1 MNRCEAQTA
10 EGQRCPN
17 PAQTGRP
24 YCYAHDPDKAEERD
38 AARMRGGQS
47 RAEQLN
53 GAAAVKLR
61 TAGEVRDYLERVARD
76 TEAGLID
83 PKRATAISNLCR
95 VQLEAIP
102 RADKEERD
110 AEWNAMMGVP
120 SMPAQPAAKPKRKK
134 RP

>member
-1 MNRCEAQTA
+1 MNCTAQTA
-10 EGQRCPN
+10 EGHPCPN

-38 AARMRGGQS
+38 AARMRGGQA

-61 TAGEVRDYLERVARD
+61 TAADVRDYLERVARD
-76 TEAGLID
+76 TESGLID

-102 RADKEERD
+102 RADAEARD
-110 AEWNAMMGVP
+110 AEWNAMIGAAP
-120 SMPAQPAAKPKRKK
+120 LPAAPRKK
-134 RP
+134 KGKRP